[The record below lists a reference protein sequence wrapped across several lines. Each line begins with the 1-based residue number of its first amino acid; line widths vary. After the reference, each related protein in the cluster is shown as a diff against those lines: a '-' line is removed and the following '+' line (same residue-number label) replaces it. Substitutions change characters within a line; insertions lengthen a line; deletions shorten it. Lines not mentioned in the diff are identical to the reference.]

1 MRRSTGKIFIIGFL
15 KSLLFLVFF
24 TAIMVFTYKAVMHF
38 YGVPERNI
46 IEAISPIS
54 EKEPITQARI
64 DDISKHLIFA
74 VDEETGDIIKLVL
87 EIFNCEEHRI
97 YYITIPIK
105 TQLALSD
112 GLHKELV
119 LIKPSIPQY
128 LKLSAITGYLP
139 KEKVCEYGV
148 VMIED
153 LLDIEISYYTLVP
166 QAVYQTIFET
176 EQVKKDVSNK
186 QDSGD
191 RVPRE
196 VFSEEFLEYLSTIDT
211 ETKLSTYIKE
221 LYTQVDSNLSLAD
234 KLNYMES
241 YIKTPGKNIVFEL
254 IAGEDSNSAYNI
266 DIAKAKEM
274 LKSYTQKEGQ

>member
-1 MRRSTGKIFIIGFL
+1 MRGETHEKKYGKNIYYRVFKIP
-15 KSLLFLVFF
+15 SFLVFF

-46 IEAISPIS
+46 IETISPIS

-176 EQVKKDVSNK
+176 EQVK
-186 QDSGD
+186 
-191 RVPRE
+191 R
-196 VFSEEFLEYLSTIDT
+196 
-211 ETKLSTYIKE
+211 
-221 LYTQVDSNLSLAD
+221 
-234 KLNYMES
+234 M
-241 YIKTPGKNIVFEL
+241 
-254 IAGEDSNSAYNI
+254 
-266 DIAKAKEM
+266 
-274 LKSYTQKEGQ
+274 